1 MAKFCTKCGTP
12 LVDGRCPNCDKEAE
26 KKVDASPKVTEA
38 EETEEEVTAV
48 HENYVHAILNMIKR
62 PVNGMR
68 ESVADANSK
77 VGLIMMALEALTSG
91 LFVFFMV
98 DKMVSAATGGLSDF
112 GSYGSAISSQ
122 LPSAGGYF
130 VKEILF
136 SLAVSLILSAL
147 VLGLMKGM
155 GGADMNWFQS
165 CQIAGLK
172 SLGCS
177 MGWLLGTIGII
188 LELYVFAV
196 IILLLGL
203 VLGNIYF
210 MSGMLNYPKVK
221 KDGAAY
227 AIFLLNIIMA
237 VIAYLFL
244 TQMLSSAVTG
254 GLHSLQNIL

>member
-12 LVDGRCPNCDKEAE
+12 LVDGRCPNCDKEVE
-26 KKVDASPKVTEA
+26 KKVDTSPKVTEV

-62 PVNGMR
+62 PVSGMR

-77 VGLIMMALEALTSG
+77 VGLIMMAVEALTSG
-91 LFVFFMV
+91 LFVFFMI
-98 DKMVSAATGGLSDF
+98 DKMVSAATGGLSNF

-147 VLGLMKGM
+147 VLGLLKGM
-155 GGADMNWFQS
+155 GGADINWFQS

-177 MGWLLGTIGII
+177 MGWLLGTIGMVM
-188 LELYVFAV
+188 ELYVFAI
-196 IILLLGL
+196 IILLLGV

-210 MSGMLNYPKVK
+210 VAGMLNYPKVK
-221 KDGAAY
+221 KDGTVY
-227 AIFLLNIIMA
+227 AIFLLTIIMA
-237 VIAYLFL
+237 VITYLFL
-244 TQMLSSAVTG
+244 TQLVSSAATS
-254 GLHSLQNIL
+254 GLDSLQSIL